1 MLFRSSL
8 EIDPDEAV
16 EKVGRTTG
24 HTTGRI
30 SAVEVDGVAVQYD
43 RAVHRFD
50 DQIEI
55 EGNVGPFSAG
65 GDSGS
70 VIWRSRDRAPL
81 GLLFA
86 GSSTGGDGGA
96 GVTFANPLSTVLEV
110 LGAEWVVR

>member
-1 MLFRSSL
+1 M
-8 EIDPDEAV
+8 

-24 HTTGRI
+24 HTRGLIT
-30 SAVEVDGVAVQYD
+30 AVEVDGVAVQYD
-43 RAVHRFD
+43 NGVYRFD

-55 EGNVGPFSAG
+55 AGRSGAFSQG

-70 VIWRSRDRAPL
+70 VIWRSSDRAPL

-96 GVTFANPLSTVLEV
+96 GVTFANPLSTVLAV
-110 LGAEWVVR
+110 LGADWVVG